1 MSGAIIVKNL
11 KEVLAAID
19 GAGDRIEQ
27 GAQIGIAQAG
37 LAIQRQAQIN
47 ANTGTRRREG
57 SRIIPPKHIGPS
69 GSGPNVITG
78 TLRRSIRTS
87 VSFGFDSY
95 IAVIGPTVEYAR
107 AVELGSPRW
116 KSGVKYPY
124 LEPAAIDLIKS
135 GKINRIF
142 VGAIKSKLG
151 RG

>member
-1 MSGAIIVKNL
+1 M

-124 LEPAAIDLIKS
+124 LEPAAIALIKS

>member
-37 LAIQRQAQIN
+37 LAIERQAKIN

-87 VSFGFDSY
+87 VAFGFDSY
-95 IAVIGPTVEYAR
+95 IAVIGPTVEYSR

-124 LEPAAIDLIKS
+124 LEPAAIALIKS

>member
-1 MSGAIIVKNL
+1 MSGAVVVKNL

-19 GAGDRIEQ
+19 GAADRIEQ
-27 GAQIGIAQAG
+27 GAQIGIARAG
-37 LAIQRQAQIN
+37 LEIQRQAQIN
-47 ANTGTRRREG
+47 ANNGTRRREG
-57 SRIIPPKHIGPS
+57 NKIIPPKHIGPS

-78 TLRRSIRTS
+78 TLKRSIRTS
-87 VSFGFDSY
+87 VSYGFDSY

-124 LEPAAIDLIKS
+124 LEPAAVAAIKS
-135 GKINRIF
+135 GKIHRIF
-142 VGAIKSKLG
+142 TAAIKSKLG

>member
-69 GSGPNVITG
+69 GSVITG

-87 VSFGFDSY
+87 VAFGFDSY
-95 IAVIGPTVEYAR
+95 TAVIGPTVEYAR